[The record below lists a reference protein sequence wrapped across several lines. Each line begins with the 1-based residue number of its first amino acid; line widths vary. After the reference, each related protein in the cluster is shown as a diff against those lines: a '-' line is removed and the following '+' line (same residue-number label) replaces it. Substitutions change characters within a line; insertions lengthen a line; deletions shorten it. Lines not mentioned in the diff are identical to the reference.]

1 MAGAGG
7 QLLERQQELA
17 AIDDALRA
25 ARAGEGAVVLV
36 EGPPGIGKTELLTT
50 AATRARRRRMRVLV
64 ARGGE
69 LELSMPYGVVRQ
81 LFEAVVAGADDATR
95 DRLLAGAA
103 THAETVVDPRAEPR
117 ATVVEPSTVLHGLY
131 WRPRTLPTTVR
142 CYSSSTTCIGA
153 IQRRRAGSCI
163 SPDGPKACRSRSS
176 SALGRQPGAGDRYLE
191 RLRAVDG
198 LRHVEPAPLSLAAVD
213 LRARATLGDQVE
225 RTFSEACRAATGGT
239 PFYVAELLRALRQD
253 RVAGRAADV
262 EAIDGLTPRT
272 VIDATLAQLGGL
284 PDEARTVA
292 EAIAL
297 LGPSAELRWIA
308 ALSGLALDVVVTAAD
323 TLLSLGLLG
332 SVAPCAFTHPI
343 LRAAVEGEIAPARRG
358 RLHLEAARMLAAAEM
373 PVDTVAAHLLQA
385 PPLGEPW
392 IVTTLRRAAEQ
403 ASAQGAPAGAADYL
417 ERALI
422 EQPPSRVRHEL
433 LLAIGLAE
441 SQIPSPRAIQHLR
454 EALALAEHPDDLGVA
469 GLWLGQALYN
479 AGALDDAFATLSDVV
494 ERTDGATATR
504 CSNWRPTSC
513 RSQARRGCWLRPPIA
528 PRRSRHGPRP
538 ARPPRAPCTRPSP
551 SASS

>member
-50 AATRARRRRMRVLV
+50 AATRARQRRMRVLV

-81 LFEAVVAGADDATR
+81 LFEAVVARADDATR

-131 WRPRTLPTTVR
+131 WLTANIADDRPLLLVIDDLHWSDAASASWLVYLARRTEGLPLALVL
-142 CYSSSTTCIGA
+142 GA
-153 IQRRRAGSCI
+153 RPVQ
-163 SPDGPKACRSRSS
+163 
-176 SALGRQPGAGDRYLE
+176 LGAGDRYLE

-213 LRARATLGDQVE
+213 LLARATLGDQVE

-253 RVAGRAADV
+253 GVAGRAADV

-323 TLLSLGLLG
+323 TLLSLGLLA
-332 SVAPCAFTHPI
+332 SVAPCAFAHPI

-441 SQIPSPRAIQHLR
+441 SQIAI
-454 EALALAEHPDDLGVA
+454 PA
-469 GLWLGQALYN
+469 G
-479 AGALDDAFATLSDVV
+479 D
-494 ERTDGATATR
+494 
-504 CSNWRPTSC
+504 
-513 RSQARRGCWLRPPIA
+513 
-528 PRRSRHGPRP
+528 P
-538 ARPPRAPCTRPSP
+538 A
-551 SASS
+551 SA